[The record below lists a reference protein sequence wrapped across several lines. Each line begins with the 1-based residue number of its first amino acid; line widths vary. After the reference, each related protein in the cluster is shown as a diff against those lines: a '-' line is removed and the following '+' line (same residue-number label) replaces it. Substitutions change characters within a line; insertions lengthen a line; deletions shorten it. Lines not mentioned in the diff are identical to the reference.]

1 MGKPG
6 VVSLSTGGP
15 VDDGPGGGTPGVL
28 VPGTAGVETGTP
40 KY

>member
-1 MGKPG
+1 MQYYGKPG

-15 VDDGPGGGTPGVL
+15 VEDGPGGGTPGV
-28 VPGTAGVETGTP
+28 ETGTP